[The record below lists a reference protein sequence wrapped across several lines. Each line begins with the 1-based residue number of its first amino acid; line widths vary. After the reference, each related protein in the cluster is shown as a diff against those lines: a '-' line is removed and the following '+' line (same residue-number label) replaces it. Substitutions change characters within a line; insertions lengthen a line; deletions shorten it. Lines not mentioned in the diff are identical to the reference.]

1 MPISF
6 IEKTVEYC
14 TVNKL
19 FFCFVLG
26 LLFVCQFITDYFDSV
41 IIGPIIIAIIM
52 MGYGLQVTQDI
63 INDGKRLPKIMPRK
77 VISFGL
83 KGYFIFIFYVMI
95 QAFLLAIVSVNL
107 NFPEFE
113 LEEFIINYNDTLRL
127 FMTHDPVNCAI
138 FVISG
143 FVIVYVTSFFMEL
156 ALARLADG
164 GKLLNAF
171 NFPRIKHAV
180 DIIGWKNY
188 ALDYTKIILSIVILT
203 HLLHYRVPFQL
214 IDSIFDTILSFL
226 IFIIQYIGIG
236 EAYKAYVDNKKR
248 KELE

>member
-6 IEKTVEYC
+6 IEKSVEYC
-14 TVNKL
+14 TENKL

-26 LLFVCQFITDYFDSV
+26 LLFVCQSLTNYFDSV
-41 IIGPIIIAIIM
+41 VIGPIVIAIIM

-63 INDGKRLPKIMPRK
+63 INGGKRLPKVMPKK
-77 VISFGL
+77 VIDFGF
-83 KGYFIFIFYVMI
+83 KGYFIFVFYVLI

-113 LEEFIINYNDTLRL
+113 LEEFILNYNDTLRL
-127 FMTHDPVNCAI
+127 FMTHDPASCII

-143 FVIVYVTSFFMEL
+143 FVIVYITSFFMEL

-164 GKLLNAF
+164 GKLTNAF
-171 NFPRIKHAV
+171 NFPRIKHAI

-203 HLLHYRVPFQL
+203 HLLHYDVPFQP
-214 IDSIFDTILSFL
+214 IDAVVDSILSFL
-226 IFIIQYIGIG
+226 IFVVQYIGIG
-236 EAYKAYVDNKKR
+236 EAYKAYADSKKR
-248 KELE
+248 KVLE